1 LVRKE
6 VVRAVVV
13 VLAVVLVGG
22 LAFSW
27 YVGGVLI
34 QPALRPVAPPPPE
47 LAASGVTFASQS
59 GATIHAWYSRGM
71 PGHGAVLLF
80 HGVGADR
87 SAMVG
92 RAVFLH
98 ALGYS
103 VLAID
108 FQAHGES
115 VGEHITVGDLESW
128 DVVAASEFMHRALPE
143 ERVGAIGVSMGAAAV
158 VLAKKPLGLSAVV
171 LESMYPTIE
180 DALDDRMKMALGP
193 WGVICTP
200 LLTVQLKP
208 RLGVYPSRL
217 RPIDSIARL
226 GAPLLLIHGSED
238 HHTTIAEA
246 QREFAAAAAPKT
258 FWAISGAAHVDLHDF
273 AREEYERRIDAFF
286 AEHLSA
292 GVARAER
299 H

>member
-1 LVRKE
+1 MLRKGL
-6 VVRAVVV
+6 VRAVVV
-13 VLAVVLVGG
+13 LLAVALVGG

-34 QPALRPVAPPPPE
+34 QPALRAVAPPPPQ
-47 LAASGVTFASQS
+47 LAASGITFPSQS
-59 GATIHAWYSRGM
+59 GSTIHAWYS
-71 PGHGAVLLF
+71 PGRPGRGAVLLF

-87 SAMVG
+87 SSMAG
-92 RAVFLH
+92 RALFLH

-115 VGEHITVGDLESW
+115 VGKHITVGDLESW

-143 ERVGAIGVSMGAAAV
+143 ERIGAIDVSMGAAAV

-200 LLTVQLKP
+200 LLTVQLQP
-208 RLGVYPSRL
+208 RLGVSPSRL
-217 RPIDSIARL
+217 RPIDSIARI
-226 GAPLLLIHGSED
+226 GAPLLLIHGVED
-238 HHTTIAEA
+238 HHTKIEEA
-246 QREFAAAAAPKT
+246 RREFAAAAEPKT
-258 FWAISGAAHVDLHDF
+258 FWEVPGAAHVDLHHF

-286 AEHLSA
+286 TPLL
-292 GVARAER
+292 ARR
-299 H
+299 